1 MLRWAAVS
9 DPDLI
14 SRYNYDEF
22 IPAKFEP
29 WMNFDSSPALGEPAP
44 NYPLWDLEQEKT
56 SLRRIF
62 SKNVY
67 TIVEFG
73 SFT

>member
-1 MLRWAAVS
+1 MNS
-9 DPDLI
+9 DDLI

-22 IPAKFEP
+22 TPAKVLPWLSFE
-29 WMNFDSSPALGEPAP
+29 NSPSLGQPAP
-44 NYPLWDLEQEKT
+44 DFPLWHLDGRQT
-56 SLRRIF
+56 SLKEIW
-62 SKNVY
+62 SAHLY